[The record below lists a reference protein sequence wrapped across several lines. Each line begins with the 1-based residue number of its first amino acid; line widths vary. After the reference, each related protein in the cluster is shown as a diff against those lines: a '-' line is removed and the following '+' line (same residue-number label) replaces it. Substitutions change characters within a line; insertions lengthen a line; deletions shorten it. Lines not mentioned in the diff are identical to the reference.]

1 MPTPS
6 QVRWR
11 VTLADVNGGS
21 LVEFALAAS
30 ILFLLIFAAL
40 EFAMLLSAQMTLQNA
55 VRQAGRY
62 AITGNHLPDP
72 NHSGQNL
79 SRIASITRVAQD
91 AAMGLNVSNIQISSV
106 QGGSGNAGGPGDTVT
121 ISLTA
126 TLPVLTPLVAQYF
139 QNGSYTTTV
148 SVTFKNEPF
157 PPANTQ

>member
-1 MPTPS
+1 MPTSSHP
-6 QVRWR
+6 RWR
-11 VTLADVNGGS
+11 VTIADANGSS

-30 ILFLLIFAAL
+30 IFFLLIFAAL

-72 NHSGQNL
+72 NHQGQNL
-79 SRIASITRVAQD
+79 SRIASIQQVAQD

-106 QGGSGNAGGPGDTVT
+106 LGGSNNAGGPGDTVT
-121 ISLTA
+121 ISLSA
-126 TLPVLTPLVAQYF
+126 NLPLITPVISQYF
-139 QNGSYTTTV
+139 NNGTFTTTV
-148 SVTFKNEPF
+148 SVAFKNEPF